1 MSLAVGFVLV
11 VLLIGWFCD
20 PPRTPPG
27 KHWRN
32 P

>member
-1 MSLAVGFVLV
+1 MMALCFVV
-11 VLLIGWFCD
+11 IVLLIGWFCD